1 MIRTPSYTDRV
12 TPVRRWIARALVV
25 ALGLP
30 SVPAVAAPP
39 VAADSRTQVELTPN
53 GVPLVDIARANAAG
67 VSHNRYQSFDVD
79 RQGLILNN
87 STEVQRSLLAGTVR
101 ENANLQGRAATV
113 ILNEVVSANRSQL
126 NGYIEVHGRAAELVI
141 ANPYGITCNGC
152 GFINTPRVT
161 LSTGLPVFEPDGRL
175 GGFQVRQGDILVGA
189 DGLDATEAAYFDL
202 LTRSLRVDGPI
213 WAQALAATTGRFDQ
227 TYAGRVTTVDGTV
240 SPDVPPT
247 VSIDVAALGGMYAN
261 RIRLMSTE
269 RGVGV
274 TVRGD
279 MAATVD
285 DVVIDAAGRLTLSGR
300 VSAARDIAVQAAGPV
315 ATGRSG
321 ASGSDAFL
329 FAGRALDVASDD
341 ALELGDGLLGGEA
354 SMTLGGARL
363 DDRGGAT
370 ADRYSGG
377 AIRVTVDGGATL
389 DAARWDAGTDLA
401 LLAGDA
407 LQLGQAQLTSRGSG
421 STLALTAATVDL
433 SGSRLRAVNDVTVA
447 ADDTLTLAAG
457 SEAGVAAGRDVSLSA
472 GSAVTLSGG
481 VEAGRDL
488 RVDTAALTGR
498 TGSWLYAGRDLTVTA
513 TDATQQVGAQ
523 WSAGGTARLRG
534 QTLGL
539 AGETVA
545 GVVDADALSSLTL
558 GADALVYGVD
568 DIALAADS
576 LILLGGTVYAERDA
590 ALTGRSAFNDSAAGL
605 RVAGRAMT
613 VSAGQDLLLAA
624 GQRYDAGTSLSVSA
638 GRDLVLGGSA
648 DPAVDGVLLSS
659 GGSITLAAGRDLT
672 VARNGLAV
680 SDGDLLADA
689 ARRLVLATHDLT
701 AGVQNYALGAGGNAT
716 LRFTDL
722 GQDDIFSG
730 ALAIGGDL
738 QFVQRAAGRGMTYL
752 RFANGSRLDVGGTV
766 RAERDDFNSGSA
778 FEIYLDAGA
787 TWIANAF
794 DLELAR
800 LDIENGAVFRGGSG
814 QTSLRLNQ
822 LCSTGIFSADCSQ
835 FAGTLIGSA
844 RTQLD
849 IYGDFTNAGRIS
861 NAEIG
866 DPAAGSSL
874 AISTSGSFTN
884 TAGGFVGASDRLSV
898 TVADGATLRNDGLM
912 YSSGN
917 MTLTG
922 GSGALIVNGAGGT
935 LLMGSARAGTADN
948 QSLIGG
954 VDAAAATRTFR
965 NHGKVE
971 AVGQTLLIQVGTF
984 INAFETRPAT
994 DFIFLGETWQI
1005 CPDRLANCRFTG
1017 NAYADPATVFYRRP
1031 LETGDPLSASPTW
1044 DRDDQI
1050 TWNTDVRG
1058 DMSNQYSGFFPV
1070 YSGGIED
1077 YYAGQ
1082 KAYFVQD
1089 LGEVRQDW
1097 YVVHRYEERLRDPAA
1112 VAAATPSITVESGN
1126 LTVRTDAGRN
1136 EAGLLSSTDTL
1147 TITGLSNAAVSSFSN
1162 TSLEMAT
1169 HTYRREVIRK
1179 YTCHTDGLAGSVCD
1193 KLNWLGKSSYLTGYT
1208 DTDWTGF
1215 VRLDDSYST
1224 GVSGT
1229 VKARTLVAAVGNF
1242 TNTGT
1247 GGGISAASPVIDG
1260 AVGARGLDAPDRQ
1273 QVQASGPAQSSLQLP
1288 TGANGR
1294 YVQASDPSAGYL
1306 VETNPLLIS
1315 FDNPYLGS
1323 DYLMA
1328 QLGLKP
1334 ENYLLRFGDA
1344 AYEARLIREQVQAQ
1358 TGAALLRTA
1367 YSDYEQQAILMD
1379 NAVTEA
1385 KRLQLNLGTAL
1396 TAEQVASLRQDI
1408 VWMVATEVAGKT
1420 VLVPV
1425 VYLTDATRAAGS
1437 TSQVLAERAMITA
1450 DSFTNRG
1457 GEINADSRLQVV
1469 SRGDLNNIG
1478 GLIGGG
1484 NVSLKSLTGNINN
1497 ITETRRI
1504 GDSRNYYTV
1513 AGPRGGI
1520 VASGNLLLDAA
1531 QDINITGADVVADGR
1546 AALLAGRDVNVSAL
1560 VLETRMEHATEG
1572 RGVLSRTANSERVTT
1587 QSASGARVMGGQGVL
1602 LDAGRNV
1609 DVLGSEIDGG
1619 EGVAALRARE
1629 GDVTIRSIALQSSA
1643 SGSSERE
1650 GFFAEATSNSTA
1662 DARKGT
1668 PFSASGFSGY
1678 EKSTSSYESS
1688 STANAGSR
1696 VGGKGVAVLA
1706 TQGSVTLQ
1714 GSDIEA
1720 GEDGALISAGK
1731 DVNIIAAYDSTQS
1744 RSSSEQHRFG
1754 ISADASTE
1762 GVMGGLKTQGGT
1774 QQAEDSSRTART
1786 SSVTSAGGISVTA
1799 GGTLKRE
1806 GAQFDAKGDISF
1818 EADRIEDIAARNET
1832 SSSYSGRTYEAGI
1845 SAGVTTGLGSTV
1857 GGIAS
1862 GEVKQVNISSPQSQ
1876 VVIGGSGSSYSGGDG
1891 SSTAVVTQIRA
1902 GGSVTVKANKD
1913 IVEEGT
1919 RYSAGGDVDIAAQS
1933 YENRAAANTRR
1944 SGTDTSSA
1952 SSSLTVAVNAAS
1964 EASATLTAAGANEK
1978 GESSSS
1984 QAVVGGFEAG
1994 RNVSIRTDRDLRL
2007 EGTNVKAGGGVTLA
2021 AGGDLKLDQANDT
2034 SSASSSSKS
2043 GGATLSV
2050 SACLDLTCVGGSVAA
2065 NARTGDGQENSQTG
2079 RAVNIQ
2085 SGGATSLS
2093 AGNDLRLQ
2101 GTNVK
2106 AGGDIALSAGGDIDF
2121 QALSSSTSRTGR
2133 ADGAGVQAGLNVG
2146 KSMNLAKDGGGSASV
2161 DFERVRE
2168 NESTDTRRGG
2178 TLQSGGQL
2186 SITSGGDT
2194 RLEGTQASARSARVN
2209 VGGNLLMES
2218 AQSTEKEDTKN
2229 VAGGLSVSGGRNVG
2243 SGTGDAAGA
2252 GSNAAASGGGG
2263 KSFGFSV
2270 KADVDLRDKDN
2281 LTNQNALIQTSGGT
2295 ELNVGGN
2302 ATLAGANIRAGGGVS
2317 GEIGG
2322 KLTVETRTDRVKES
2336 ATRVD
2341 AYLGLSSVNV
2351 GGDKKEG
2358 GEAPKMNA
2366 GDRFDRTQGKV
2377 IDTLN
2382 HAGSTGVMLKAE
2394 SSGTDSQTVSQRS
2407 GIDGGA
2413 VGLGGLTV
2421 RQGADFVGAAPG
2433 SDGMRIEGTVTRSE
2447 VTTYTRT
2454 APTVSIDVRGTVAS
2468 ALGSDEAQ
2476 GGTISGNL
2484 VKGSNLFRD
2493 PDNRVNRN
2501 RVVGREDAPDTPG
2514 TPIARRAVDDLPP
2527 GGVRRKDPEPLPA
2540 PPPLKAPPTG
2550 DAPTV
2555 RPRAGAVSDGSGP
2568 RAAVVSGEAP
2578 AVRPRADA
2586 DAPPVLR
2593 PVPSA
2598 GESGAT
2604 RPRSGSGGDA
2614 DAATPRRGSSAGA
2627 DDATSGGARR
2637 PSAGES
2643 DLAARP
2649 RTGSDAASG
2658 DATARRPVSGSD
2670 EAAARPRAG
2679 SERDP
2684 AVQPGRDTGGVAD
2697 GVVVR
2702 RPSAGERGEGDTAV
2716 RPRAPSAGD
2725 SPPDGERLALLQS
2738 GYSTVTSGYDPAT
2751 SGYDPVASGYEAVT
2765 PSRPGSRSPSVGEA
2779 DAPARPRA
2787 ASAADP
2793 AYDADAVA
2801 YPAQTVR
2808 PRAGSAGSDD
2818 GPDTYTPAQYASA
2831 EYAPAEYAQAEY
2843 APAQYASAAY
2853 PPVEY
2858 GVGNEAYVPIKQG
2871 AEEARAL
2878 SPAEQQML
2886 QRQLASNAVEP
2897 TFRDTRELPN
2907 KLIVRDLPVEFQGED
2922 KGLAAKQVKVD
2933 RAVTYFSDEE
2943 RATLEVAVDRSTG
2956 RLYLATD
2963 TERKPLNLKGEGTT
2977 PPIFVVDADGRIFVH
2992 PAPKGGEIHHSS
3004 LAGGQP
3010 VALAGQL
3017 VVKDGYIVHIDN
3029 MSGHYQPTLEQLK
3042 RTRGYLKD
3050 VLGADMGRAPRVGVE
3065 GGWVQDANGQQK
3077 RKVHWVDLGTG
3088 SQVAPVPVSERWNTS
3103 QPALPPVADGAAP
3116 ARLPRRRGHG
3126 RHDGHRRMRGARRA
3140 ACRRSRPHASAERAA
3155 RLH

>member
-1 MIRTPSYTDRV
+1 MIRTPSCTDRV
-12 TPVRRWIARALVV
+12 TPARRWIARVLVV
-25 ALGLP
+25 AMSLP
-30 SVPAVAAPP
+30 TLPAFAAPP
-39 VAADSRTQVELTPN
+39 VAADNRTQVELTPN

-67 VSHNRYQSFDVD
+67 VSHNRYQRFDVD

-87 STEVQRSLLAGTVR
+87 STEVQRSLLAATVR
-101 ENANLQGRAATV
+101 ENANLQGQAATV

-126 NGYIEVHGRAAELVI
+126 NGYIEIHGRAAELVI

-161 LSTGLPVFEPDGRL
+161 LSTGLPVFEQDGRL

-189 DGLDATEAAYFDL
+189 DGLDASEAAYFDL

-227 TYAGRVTTVDGTV
+227 TYAGRVTTVDSSV
-240 SPDVPPT
+240 SSDVPPT

-285 DVVIDAAGRLTLSGR
+285 DVVIDTAGRLTLSGR
-300 VSAARDIAVQAAGPV
+300 VSAAGDIALQADGPV

-321 ASGSDAFL
+321 ATGNDAFV
-329 FAGRALDVASDD
+329 FAGRALDIASDD

-354 SMTLGGARL
+354 SMTLSGTRL
-363 DDRGGAT
+363 DDAGAGT

-377 AIRVTVDGGATL
+377 DIRVTVAGSATL
-389 DAARWDAGTDLA
+389 DAARWDAGAGLA
-401 LLAGDA
+401 LQAGDA
-407 LQLGQAQLTSRGSG
+407 LRLGQAQLTSRGSG
-421 STLALTAATVDL
+421 SALALGAATVDL
-433 SGSRLRAVNDVTVA
+433 SVSRLRAVNDVTVA
-447 ADDTLTLAAG
+447 AAGTLTLAAG

-472 GSAVTLSGG
+472 GTAITLSGG
-481 VEAGRDL
+481 VEAGRDI
-488 RVDTAALTGR
+488 VIDTAALTGR
-498 TGSWLYAGRDLTVTA
+498 TGSWLYAGRDLTVEA
-513 TDATQQVGAQ
+513 TGATQQAGAQ
-523 WSAGGTARLRG
+523 WSAGATARLRG
-534 QTLGL
+534 QTLAF

-545 GVVDADALSSLTL
+545 RAVDADALSSLTL

-576 LILLGGTVYAERDA
+576 LILLAGTVYAGRDA
-590 ALTGRSAFNDSAAGL
+590 ALTGRGAFNDSAAGL

-659 GGSITLAAGRDLT
+659 GGSMTLAAGRDLT

-689 ARRLVLATHDLT
+689 ARRLVLAPHDST
-701 AGVQNYALGAGGNAT
+701 AGVQNYALGAGGNVV
-716 LRFTDL
+716 LRFTEL
-722 GQDDIFSG
+722 GQDEIFAG
-730 ALAIGGDL
+730 AVAVGGDL
-738 QFVQRAAGRGMTYL
+738 QFVQRAAGRGMTFL

-800 LDIENGAVFRGGSG
+800 LDIQNGAVFRGGSG
-814 QTSLRLNQ
+814 QSSLRLNQ

-835 FAGTLIGSA
+835 FAGTLTGSA

-861 NAEIG
+861 NAEVG

-884 TAGGFVGASDRLSV
+884 TAGGFVGGSDRL
-898 TVADGATLRNDGLM
+898 TVAVTDGATLRNDGLM

-922 GSGALIVNGAGGT
+922 GSGALIVNGAGAT

-948 QSLIGG
+948 TSLIGG

-1050 TWNTDVRG
+1050 GWNADLRG
-1058 DMSNQYSGFFPV
+1058 DRSNQDSGFFPV

-1097 YVVHRYEERLRDPAA
+1097 YVVHRYEEGLRDPAA
-1112 VAAATPSITVESGN
+1112 VAAATPAITVESGN

-1179 YTCHTDGLAGSVCD
+1179 YTCHTDGLVGSVCD

-1229 VKARTLVAAVGNF
+1229 VKARDLVATVGNF

-1247 GGGISAASPVIDG
+1247 GGGISAVSPVIDG
-1260 AVGARGLDAPDRQ
+1260 AIGARGLDAPDRQ

-1306 VETNPLLIS
+1306 VETNPLLVS

-1358 TGAALLRTA
+1358 TGVALLRTA

-1379 NAVTEA
+1379 SAVAEA

-1396 TAEQVASLRQDI
+1396 TAEQIASLKQDI

-1457 GEINADSRLQVV
+1457 GEINANARLQVV

-1497 ITETRRI
+1497 ITETKRI

-1520 VASGNLLLDAA
+1520 VASGNLLLDAK

-1546 AALLAGRDVNVSAL
+1546 AALVAGRDVNVSAL

-1572 RGVLSRTANSERVTT
+1572 RGVLNRTASSERVTT
-1587 QSASGARVMGGQGVL
+1587 LSASGARVAGGQGVL

-1609 DVLGSEIDGG
+1609 DVLGADVDGG
-1619 EGVAALRARE
+1619 QGVAALRARE
-1629 GDVTIRSIALQSSA
+1629 GDVTIRSIDLVTTA

-1650 GFFAEATSNSTA
+1650 GFFAEATSNGTS

-1678 EKSTSSYESS
+1678 EKSTSSFESS

-1706 TQGSVTLQ
+1706 TKGSVTLQ

-1744 RSSSEQHRFG
+1744 KSSSEQHRFG

-1774 QQAEDSSRTART
+1774 LQTEDSSRTART
-1786 SSVTSAGGISVTA
+1786 SSITSAGGISVTA

-1806 GAQFDAKGDISF
+1806 GAQFDAKGDIGF

-1891 SSTAVVTQIRA
+1891 SSTAVVTRIRA

-1944 SGTDTSSA
+1944 SATDTSSA

-1978 GESSSS
+1978 ENSASS

-1994 RNVSIRTDRDLRL
+1994 RNVSVRTDRDLRL
-2007 EGTNVKAGGGVTLA
+2007 EGANVKAGGGVRLA

-2034 SSASSSSKS
+2034 GSASSSSKS

-2065 NARTGDGQENSQTG
+2065 NARTGEGQENSQTG

-2085 SGGATSLS
+2085 SGGASSLS
-2093 AGNDLRLQ
+2093 AGNDMRLQ

-2168 NESTDTRRGG
+2168 NETTDTRRGG

-2252 GSNAAASGGGG
+2252 GSNAASSGSGG
-2263 KSFGFSV
+2263 KSFGFSA

-2281 LTNQNALIQTSGGT
+2281 LTNQNALIQTTGGT
-2295 ELNVGGN
+2295 ELIVGGN

-2322 KLTVETRTDRVKES
+2322 TLNVETRTDRVKES

-2341 AYLGLSSVNV
+2341 AYVGLSSVNV

-2366 GDRFDRTQGKV
+2366 GDRFDRTQGKA

-2407 GIDGGA
+2407 GMDGGA

-2421 RQGADFVGAAPG
+2421 KQGANFVGAAPG
-2433 SDGMRIEGTVTRSE
+2433 SDGMKIEGTVTRSD
-2447 VTTYTRT
+2447 VTTYTRN
-2454 APTVSIDVRGTVAS
+2454 APAVSIDVRGTVAS

-2484 VKGSNLFRD
+2484 VKGSNIFRD
-2493 PDNRVNRN
+2493 PDNMVVRN
-2501 RVVGREDAPDTPG
+2501 RVSGREDAPDTPG

-2540 PPPLKAPPTG
+2540 PPPLKAPPTA
-2550 DAPTV
+2550 DAPTT
-2555 RPRAGAVSDGSGP
+2555 RPRAGAVGEADGP
-2568 RAAVVSGEAP
+2568 RAP
-2578 AVRPRADA
+2578 AMADRDTPALRPRADA
-2586 DAPPVLR
+2586 GAPPVVR
-2593 PVPSA
+2593 PVP
-2598 GESGAT
+2598 GADAAAP
-2604 RPRSGSGGDA
+2604 RPRSGNASDAPVRPSPSDDVVATVARPRSESGPVPRPVPAAGDDIAVVRPRSASGGD
-2614 DAATPRRGSSAGA
+2614 DAPRPGTTAQPG
-2627 DDATSGGARR
+2627 DDIQGV
-2637 PSAGES
+2637 
-2643 DLAARP
+2643 
-2649 RTGSDAASG
+2649 
-2658 DATARRPVSGSD
+2658 RRPVVGNDDASTRPRAPSVSGDGVPGGERIAMLAPTSGSGVQPGYDVVPAYDARLAQD
-2670 EAAARPRAG
+2670 ERVDVRGSVRSPPAGTADGPEVPRAVLPALAAGDTDALSAASRPRAG
-2679 SERDP
+2679 STD
-2684 AVQPGRDTGGVAD
+2684 
-2697 GVVVR
+2697 
-2702 RPSAGERGEGDTAV
+2702 
-2716 RPRAPSAGD
+2716 
-2725 SPPDGERLALLQS
+2725 DGERI
-2738 GYSTVTSGYDPAT
+2738 GYSLAYDDVRKLP
-2751 SGYDPVASGYEAVT
+2751 
-2765 PSRPGSRSPSVGEA
+2765 GEA
-2779 DAPARPRA
+2779 GSYA
-2787 ASAADP
+2787 ATAYGAADP
-2793 AYDADAVA
+2793 YTTAT
-2801 YPAQTVR
+2801 YPATDPYAAVDALYGGA
-2808 PRAGSAGSDD
+2808 AGA
-2818 GPDTYTPAQYASA
+2818 
-2831 EYAPAEYAQAEY
+2831 APA
-2843 APAQYASAAY
+2843 
-2853 PPVEY
+2853 PPVS
-2858 GVGNEAYVPIKQG
+2858 EAQL
-2871 AEEARAL
+2871 RAD
-2878 SPAEQQML
+2878 QVQ
-2886 QRQLASNAVEP
+2886 P
-2897 TFRDTRELPN
+2897 TFLPPRDLPNGLQLRELPA
-2907 KLIVRDLPVEFQGED
+2907 EFRGEQD
-2922 KGLAAKQVKVD
+2922 GQAEKQVKVGQKVIYFGDDD
-2933 RAVTYFSDEE
+2933 RRF
-2943 RATLEVAVDRSTG
+2943 LELAVDPQTG
-2956 RLYLATD
+2956 RLYRASDPTRAPVDLV
-2963 TERKPLNLKGEGTT
+2963 GEGTVM
-2977 PPIFVVDADGRIFVH
+2977 PIFVMDGQGRIY
-2992 PAPKGGEIHHSS
+2992 AYPKPRSGEIHHSS

-3017 VVKDGYIVHIDN
+3017 VVKDGYITHIDN
-3029 MSGHYQPTLEQLK
+3029 MSGHYQPTVRQLDLARTFLERK
-3042 RTRGYLKD
+3042 
-3050 VLGADMGRAPRVGVE
+3050 LGANLGLAARVGVME
-3065 GGWVQDANGQQK
+3065 AWVRDEASGQFK
-3077 RKVHWVDLGTG
+3077 RKAKLVDLDQALRAGT
-3088 SQVAPVPVSERWNTS
+3088 QSEPERPFEGMPRS
-3103 QPALPPVADGAAP
+3103 SASGPAGT
-3116 ARLPRRRGHG
+3116 PRRRNRAAERGADRRFRPNPRRAGCAGHG
-3126 RHDGHRRMRGARRA
+3126 RLTRRLAPQRA
-3140 ACRRSRPHASAERAA
+3140 AC
-3155 RLH
+3155 